1 MRKAL
6 RQKRWLV
13 REDGGGALP
22 RQLVACIGRPDG
34 DVGVSDAVAA
44 LRRVAELAA
53 AGEAEVLA
61 WGLAECTEAQR
72 GTFADAVEAARVPL
86 EKVACQAEPR
96 AARASPHV
104 APPPAAVAVAKAS
117 RLSFPRLVP
126 LCCCTVWLTPPTRV
140 V

>member
-86 EKVACQAEPR
+86 EKVSCQAEPR
-96 AARASPHV
+96 AARASPRHV
-104 APPPAAVAVAKAS
+104 APAAAGHGQSLAP
-117 RLSFPRLVP
+117 SFPAGPRASLLLYCVAHTADP
-126 LCCCTVWLTPPTRV
+126 S
-140 V
+140 